1 MFKVGQRVKFV
12 RSILPAEGLVGEA
25 GTVVPFQHRDGWE
38 VSVQF
43 DRKWPH
49 VPLGCKCGELEPL
62 ADPKAE
68 QFIERLKKLG
78 NEPLEITPAQI
89 EQDARTF
96 TASR

>member
-62 ADPKAE
+62 
-68 QFIERLKKLG
+68 G